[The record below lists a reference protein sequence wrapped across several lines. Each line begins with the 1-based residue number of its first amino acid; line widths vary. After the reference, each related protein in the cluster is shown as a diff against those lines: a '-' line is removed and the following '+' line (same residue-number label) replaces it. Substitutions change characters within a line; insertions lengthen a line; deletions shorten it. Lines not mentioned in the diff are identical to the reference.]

1 MLLATACSGGGG
13 SGGGSSR
20 RPQAAVAAYCP
31 YLPSN
36 TFATPV
42 TVTGS
47 ASYEYRTDGNGAVAA
62 TTRPIR
68 YAEVQ
73 VTNSSGTIVQCAET
87 DGSGAFSF
95 QLPSD
100 NATYTISVLSRA
112 SNAYNTA
119 YVMNNPFDNVAY
131 KVATTVTASGTPTAS
146 VTALATGNLLG
157 GAFNILDQIYATQEY
172 LRTKTTNCNSSPSTN
187 YFPDCTPF
195 TVAPVVYTF
204 WTAGLTP
211 ATYAGTTGAISYY
224 GTPDGYESM
233 RGLYILGGVNGDT
246 ENSDMDHFDNSV
258 IVHEFAHFLEYTYG
272 RMDSPGGSHGGN
284 GVIDPR
290 LAWGEGWA
298 DFLQGVVLNGFYRDT
313 YGHSGC
319 SGTNAQGL
327 PGCTGA
333 TINEDL
339 SLNPGTCG
347 SNCHDKPTEAGE
359 GDFREFS
366 IARLLYQVARSG
378 GTSQFSEIWTVLR
391 GPSYGMAVISDRFKG
406 MGRVHKIQQ
415 AIVGGTSWSSL
426 RSTEFQASDLSGYAT
441 PFNTSCS
448 STSRTM
454 AIKMTGGDTDEF
466 TTSDQFRNNDFITY
480 THTGGPLT
488 LGLTWS
494 GSGNADLDLF
504 VYPQGYVF
512 GADGSRYTYG
522 WSASARTSTST
533 TSGSEAISAT
543 LAAGNYMIN
552 VKAYT
557 GIYSSNG
564 TYNTTYNLT
573 LNSSPVCLLP

>member
-13 SGGGSSR
+13 SGGGPSR
-20 RPQAAVAAYCP
+20 RAQAPVAPYCP

-36 TFATPV
+36 TYSSPT
-42 TVTGS
+42 TVTGT
-47 ASYEYRTDGNGAVAA
+47 AAYEYRTDGNGAVAG

-73 VTNSSGTIVQCAET
+73 VTNSAGTIVQCSET
-87 DGSGAFSF
+87 NSSGAFTF

-100 NATYTISVLSRA
+100 SATYTVSVVSRA
-112 SNAYNTA
+112 NNAYNTA

-131 KVATTVTASGTPTAS
+131 KVSASVTASGSPTATL
-146 VTALATGNLLG
+146 TALATGNLIG
-157 GAFNILDQIYATQEY
+157 GAFNILDQIYASQDY
-172 LRTKTTNCNSSPSTN
+172 LRTKTASCNSAPSTN

-195 TVAPVVYTF
+195 TVAPIVYTF

-211 ATYAGTTGAISYY
+211 STYAGTTGGISYY

-246 ENSDMDHFDNSV
+246 ESSDMDHFDNSV
-258 IVHEFAHFLEYTYG
+258 IVHEYAHFLEYTYG
-272 RMDSPGGSHGGN
+272 RMDSPGGSHSGN
-284 GVIDPR
+284 GIIDPR

-298 DFLQGVVLNGFYRDT
+298 DFLQGVVLNGIYRDT
-313 YGHSGC
+313 YGHTGC
-319 SGTNAQGL
+319 SGTNSEGL
-327 PGCTGA
+327 PGCTGV

-347 SNCHDKPTEAGE
+347 STCHDKPTEAGE

-378 GTSQFSEIWTVLR
+378 GTSQFSEIWTVVR
-391 GPSYGMAVISDRFKG
+391 GPTYGMGVISDRFKAI
-406 MGRVHKIQQ
+406 GRVHKIQQ
-415 AIVGGTSWSSL
+415 AIVGAVNWNSL
-426 RSTEFQASDLSGYAT
+426 RSTEYQASDLSGYAT

-448 STSRTM
+448 STSRPM
-454 AIKMTGGDTDEF
+454 AIRMATSDTDEF
-466 TTSDQFRNNDFITY
+466 TTSDQLRNNDFIIY
-480 THTGGPLT
+480 THAGGTLT
-488 LGLTWS
+488 LGLSWS
-494 GSGNADLDLF
+494 GASNADLDLF
-504 VYPQGYVF
+504 VYPQGYLF
-512 GADGSRYTYG
+512 GADGSRYSYG
-522 WSASARTSTST
+522 WSVAARTSTST
-533 TSGSEAISAT
+533 TSGTESISTT

-557 GIYSSNG
+557 GIYSSVG

-573 LNSSPVCLLP
+573 LNSSPVCLTP